1 MLTLMLAAGI
11 AEADDLAFMCVSL
24 TVPADALPWAYRSE
38 GHGAAQ
44 AAQVAYDAVVA
55 RVDAACTADCAAP
68 TTECPAR
75 SCGTEAGDTVS
86 WEATWSSDTGSR
98 GETSEGV
105 LSVSVTASPDAA
117 LGWTSAT
124 LTRDSTRYSSGHSY
138 GSSQAWSVSWT
149 GTLDARWPV
158 DGAFSAR
165 TASTSDG
172 DSEGWSD
179 AECSWS
185 TGRSY
190 DDLLD
195 VTMNGVNVFV
205 GPADATVCGDAS
217 DGIRGVRAYIDRAF
231 VGLVHPAT
239 LVLLAGTDDDG
250 DGWLPEHG
258 DCDDARA
265 DVHCDAPD
273 VAYDGLDQNCAG
285 GDERD
290 RDRDGF
296 EAAVVG
302 GADCDDDDATVYP
315 GAPEVPGDGVDQD
328 CSGMDSPAT
337 SSSGVDTAD
346 TDLNGD
352 AEPDAVGADALGGCS
367 HAPRASFPLALL
379 VATALL
385 TRRSRRNA

>member
-1 MLTLMLAAGI
+1 M
-11 AEADDLAFMCVSL
+11 
-24 TVPADALPWAYRSE
+24 
-38 GHGAAQ
+38 
-44 AAQVAYDAVVA
+44 
-55 RVDAACTADCAAP
+55 
-68 TTECPAR
+68 
-75 SCGTEAGDTVS
+75 S
-86 WEATWSSDTGSR
+86 WEATWASDTGSR
-98 GETSEGV
+98 GETSEAV

-138 GSSQAWSVSWT
+138 GSSLAWSVSWT

-205 GPADATVCGDAS
+205 GTADAALCGAAS
-217 DGIRGVRAYIDRAF
+217 DEIRGVRAYIDRAF

-250 DGWLPEHG
+250 DGWLAEHG

-290 RDRDGF
+290 RDNDGV

-302 GADCDDDDATVYP
+302 GADCDDDDRYIHPGMPDRSHDGVDQDCDGVDGIDADGDGVYAPAGERRHSYEDCDDRDATVYP

-346 TDLNGD
+346 ADLNGD

-367 HAPRASFPLALL
+367 HVPRASFPLALL
-379 VATALL
+379 LATALL
-385 TRRSRRNA
+385 TRRVRRNA